1 MFKIDKY
8 PFGIVIGA
16 LAPVFGIV
24 IYFYYYSKVYP
35 YDISLS
41 QFLSLFFKQRAML
54 TSVGSLCLIANII
67 LFTIFINNRK
77 DKTAIGIFGMTV
89 MYGLIILYAKFFL

>member
-1 MFKIDKY
+1 MLKIDKY

-16 LAPVFGIV
+16 LAPVLGIV
-24 IYFYYYSKVYP
+24 IYYYSKIDPSV
-35 YDISLS
+35 ISFS
-41 QFLSLFFKQRAML
+41 QFLVFFFEQKPLL
-54 TSVGSLCLIANII
+54 TAVGSLSLIANII
-67 LFTIFINNRK
+67 LFTLFINSRK